1 MVTDQSAPGTED
13 LQWELSPADAPY
25 GILLL
30 YLPVVFLGGHLGML
44 ALVGVAFLPAITADL
59 RLVGLVVL
67 LVLVGGP
74 FSLLYLWP
82 VIRDPDQRPSFDGVD
97 WLAHLHPAG
106 VVVASVIGTVLVVG
120 GSRLV
125 GSWTRLVLFAVLVLV
140 PLPLLA
146 LVVEEGHL
154 DRRTGEIDLQ
164 YRTVDVEEVAG
175 VRSLRFDSVTV
186 CWLSYADGVSRW
198 GSPSLLV
205 VPDTVAE
212 EVLAALT
219 AGVDGDAERSPR
231 DPDPVA
237 RVVLAGIAILC
248 LGSAVGAAVFLDG
261 PVRGMLVG
269 LTGVLGGLF
278 AAAAYYVA

>member
-1 MVTDQSAPGTED
+1 MITDQSAPGTED

-67 LVLVGGP
+67 LLLVGGP

-82 VIRDPDQRPSFDGVD
+82 MIRDADQRPSFDGVD

-146 LVVEEGHL
+146 LVVEEGHF

-186 CWLSYADGVSRW
+186 CWLSYADGVSR
-198 GSPSLLV
+198 
-205 VPDTVAE
+205 
-212 EVLAALT
+212 
-219 AGVDGDAERSPR
+219 
-231 DPDPVA
+231 
-237 RVVLAGIAILC
+237 
-248 LGSAVGAAVFLDG
+248 
-261 PVRGMLVG
+261 
-269 LTGVLGGLF
+269 
-278 AAAAYYVA
+278 